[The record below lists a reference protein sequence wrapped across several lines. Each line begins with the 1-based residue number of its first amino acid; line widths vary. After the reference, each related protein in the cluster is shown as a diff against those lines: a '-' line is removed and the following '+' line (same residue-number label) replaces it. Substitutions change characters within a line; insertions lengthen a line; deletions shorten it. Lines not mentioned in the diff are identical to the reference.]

1 MVVETANALR
11 LAVVV
16 VGRIGDVTVPK
27 RVVGKEKTTF
37 FHDWQYRLVGLDIV
51 AFVAVDEG
59 QVEVEIEFGSLGD
72 GIANH
77 KRDSVAIRRIFEPF
91 SRKILHFIVDFV
103 GPEVSTVGQ
112 SLGHAKCRIA
122 AERAHFEHTLWSNHL
137 HKHFQQSTLQMPTDH
152 VAMQRVKVRGTPEF
166 VQIFGFWLGMAE
178 NVVFQGVKELRS

>member
-16 VGRIGDVTVPK
+16 VGRIGDVTVPE
-27 RVVGKEKTTF
+27 RIVGEEKTTVF
-37 FHDWQYRLVGLDIV
+37 QQGKHRLVGLDIV

-59 QVEVEIEFGSLGD
+59 QIEVEIEFRCLGD
-72 GIANH
+72 GIANQ
-77 KRDSVAIRRIFEPF
+77 KSDSVAISRIFEPF

-122 AERAHFEHTLWSNHL
+122 AERADFEHTLRSNHL
-137 HKHFQQSTLQMPTDH
+137 HEHFQQSTLQMPTDH

-166 VQIFGFWLGMAE
+166 VQIFGFWLGVAE
-178 NVVFQGVKELRS
+178 NVIFQI